1 MTHKNAHKLRHK
13 HSRPLPH
20 ARRFPHS
27 GNGYG
32 PPRQS
37 AVALI
42 CACGVGAEGGG
53 GPRGR
58 QGQASRGGDDKAHT
72 RNSSTLAEERG
83 WGRWSRAS
91 VSGGVAGL
99 CGVSVCLCVCVSVS
113 VFVYVSM
120 LATHIHTTY
129 IRTHAHAH
137 ARTRPTPPTHTQ
149 THSAVR
155 TNRSASLAV
164 AIAAFASARLA
175 TQLLLVAAADH
186 GSRAGITAG
195 DGSS

>member
-129 IRTHAHAH
+129 IRT
-137 ARTRPTPPTHTQ
+137 RTRTRTRTHTTDPPHTHTNTQ
-149 THSAVR
+149 CGTHEPLSLARGRYRRLCVRASRHSAPPR
-155 TNRSASLAV
+155 RRS
-164 AIAAFASARLA
+164 
-175 TQLLLVAAADH
+175 
-186 GSRAGITAG
+186 
-195 DGSS
+195 